1 MYTCAMTKYLT
12 ITEARKQLLG
22 LPEKLTDEPIIITK
36 HGKPV
41 MVTISYE
48 QMESLLETLE
58 ILGDREFTTQLN
70 QGIKQDREEKTVS
83 WDEAK
88 KKLGW

>member
-1 MYTCAMTKYLT
+1 MAKYLT
-12 ITEARKQLLG
+12 ITEARKKLLG
-22 LPEKLTDEPIIITK
+22 LPDELIDEPIIITK

-58 ILGDREFTTQLN
+58 ILADKEFSSQLKE
-70 QGIKQDREEKTVS
+70 GIQQDKEGKTVS
-83 WDEAK
+83 WSEAK
-88 KKLGW
+88 AKLGW

>member
-1 MYTCAMTKYLT
+1 MYILSMAKYLT
-12 ITEARKQLLG
+12 ITEARKKLLG
-22 LPEKLTDEPIIITK
+22 LPDELTDEPIIITK

-58 ILGDREFTTQLN
+58 ILADREFTTQLK
-70 QGIKQDREEKTVS
+70 QGIKQDKEGKTIS
-83 WDEAK
+83 WDKAK
-88 KKLGW
+88 EQLGW

>member
-1 MYTCAMTKYLT
+1 MTKYLT
-12 ITEARKQLLG
+12 ITEARKKLLG
-22 LPEKLTDEPIIITK
+22 LPEELQDEPIVITK

-58 ILGDREFTTQLN
+58 ILQDENFSNHLAKEIAQAEQGETSAWDDAKTQL
-70 QGIKQDREEKTVS
+70 
-83 WDEAK
+83 
-88 KKLGW
+88 GW

>member
-1 MYTCAMTKYLT
+1 MFLYIPR

-22 LPEKLTDEPIIITK
+22 LPEKVADEPIIITK

-48 QMESLLETLE
+48 QMESLLETIE
-58 ILGDREFTTQLN
+58 ILEDKEFSTQLKESL
-70 QGIKQDREEKTVS
+70 QQDKEGKTVG
-83 WDEAK
+83 WLEAK
-88 KKLGW
+88 EKLGW

>member
-1 MYTCAMTKYLT
+1 MAKYLT
-12 ITEARKQLLG
+12 ITEARKKLLG
-22 LPEKLTDEPIIITK
+22 LPDELTEEPIIITK

-58 ILGDREFTTQLN
+58 ILADREFSKQLKA
-70 QGIKQDREEKTVS
+70 GIKQDKEGKTVS
-83 WDEAK
+83 WSDAK
-88 KKLGW
+88 AKLGWGNGI

>member
-1 MYTCAMTKYLT
+1 MAKYLT
-12 ITEARKQLLG
+12 ITEARKKLLG
-22 LPEKLTDEPIIITK
+22 LPDQLTDEPIVITK

-58 ILGDREFTTQLN
+58 ILADQEFSSQLKE
-70 QGIKQDREEKTVS
+70 GIQQDREGKTVS
-83 WDEAK
+83 WSEAK
-88 KKLGW
+88 AKLGW

>member
-1 MYTCAMTKYLT
+1 MTKYLT

-22 LPEKLTDEPIIITK
+22 LPEELEHEPIVITK

-41 MVTISYE
+41 MVTISYD

-58 ILGDREFTTQLN
+58 IL
-70 QGIKQDREEKTVS
+70 QDRNFSSQLATGIEQAEQGQTIS
-83 WDEAK
+83 WEEAK
-88 KKLGW
+88 DRLGW

>member
-1 MYTCAMTKYLT
+1 MTKYLT
-12 ITEARKQLLG
+12 ITEARKKLLG
-22 LPEKLTDEPIIITK
+22 LPEELQDEPIVITK

-58 ILGDREFTTQLN
+58 ILQDENFSNQLTKGIVQAE
-70 QGIKQDREEKTVS
+70 QGEAIA
-83 WDEAK
+83 WDDAK
-88 KKLGW
+88 ARLGW

>member
-1 MYTCAMTKYLT
+1 MAKYLT
-12 ITEARKQLLG
+12 ITEARKKLLG
-22 LPEKLTDEPIIITK
+22 LPDELTEEPIIITK

-58 ILGDREFTTQLN
+58 ILGDKEFSNQLKA
-70 QGIKQDREEKTVS
+70 GIQQDKEGKTVS
-83 WDEAK
+83 WSEAK
-88 KKLGW
+88 AKLGW

>member
-1 MYTCAMTKYLT
+1 MAKYLT
-12 ITEARKQLLG
+12 ITEARKKLLG
-22 LPEKLTDEPIIITK
+22 LPDELTDEPIIITK

-58 ILGDREFTTQLN
+58 ILADREFSSQLKE
-70 QGIKQDREEKTVS
+70 GIQQDREEKTVS
-83 WDEAK
+83 WSEAK
-88 KKLGW
+88 SKLGWE

>member
-1 MYTCAMTKYLT
+1 MAKYLT
-12 ITEARKQLLG
+12 ITEARKKLLG
-22 LPEKLTDEPIIITK
+22 LPEELTDEPIIITK

-58 ILGDREFTTQLN
+58 ILGDKEFSSQLKA
-70 QGIKQDREEKTVS
+70 GIQQDKEGKTVS
-83 WDEAK
+83 WSDAK
-88 KKLGW
+88 AKLGW

>member
-1 MYTCAMTKYLT
+1 MAKYLT

-22 LPEKLTDEPIIITK
+22 LPDQLTDEPIIITK

-58 ILGDREFTTQLN
+58 ILGDKELSNQLKE
-70 QGIKQDREEKTVS
+70 GIQQDKEGKTID
-83 WDEAK
+83 WEEAK
-88 KKLGW
+88 AKLGW